1 MNKAQAI
8 GFITGISALFL
19 WSWNVIIS
27 KYLAGSVP
35 PFQISFFRWIIAS
48 ICILPFTI
56 KPIYEARHT
65 LLKHWKLIFIIS
77 VMLGFMNNFIYQAGE
92 STSAIDMA
100 LLATLGPVFLL
111 ILSWMFLGLHLTLK
125 QGIGFIITFIGILV
139 VILGAHLRD
148 LSELDFNMG
157 SLWMIAYAFSFGLYG
172 VLQTKE
178 PKNVSKIT
186 LLGIT
191 ILIGTLC
198 LVPFFIPTLETN
210 PISQITPFQWGLLI
224 FLGIVNSILG
234 YLFWNIALQKLGDL
248 ETSLMYYILPLFST
262 IEAYFSL
269 NEKIYETQLLG
280 GLLVLLGIVFANY
293 HHAKGKKSSVRIE
306 RP

>member
-1 MNKAQAI
+1 MTRSQTI
-8 GFITGISALFL
+8 GLTTGILALFL

-48 ICILPFTI
+48 VCILPFTI

-65 LLKHWKLIFIIS
+65 LFKHWKLILLVS
-77 VMLGFMNNFIYQAGE
+77 LMLGFMNNFIYQAGA

-111 ILSWMFLGLHLTLK
+111 ILSWLFLGLHLTIK
-125 QGIGFIITFIGILV
+125 QGMGFLITFMGILI

-148 LSELDFNMG
+148 LSDLDFNMG
-157 SLWMIAYAFSFGLYG
+157 SLWMLAYAFSFGLYG
-172 VLQTKE
+172 MLQTKE
-178 PKNVSKIT
+178 PQNVSKIT

-191 ILIGTLC
+191 IVIGTLC
-198 LVPFFIPTLETN
+198 LLPFFIPTLKTH
-210 PISQITPFQWGLLI
+210 PITQITTFQWGLLI
-224 FLGIVNSILG
+224 YLGMINSILG
-234 YLFWNIALQKLGDL
+234 YLFWNIALAKLGDL
-248 ETSLMYYILPLFST
+248 QTSLMYYILPLFST
-262 IEAYFSL
+262 IEAYFAL
-269 NEKIYETQLLG
+269 NEKVYETQLLG
-280 GLLVLLGIVFANY
+280 GILVLGGIVFANF
-293 HHAKGKKSSVRIE
+293 HHAKGKKSSVRIV